1 MNKGLFDISP
11 RTQQA
16 QEDTT
21 SNPDA
26 LQREQRAEHLEQA
39 AELKA
44 DILRQLQNGTPPES
58 ALYTACKCIAL
69 LTAEPDY
76 FTECEK
82 RLDVVYG
89 DLAQQ
94 SLEADKIER
103 TAAALLEQQREAL
116 QKMEKQATKNLMIL
130 ERLQDDYRQLNAD
143 ITEFI
148 PVVIE

>member
-1 MNKGLFDISP
+1 MNKGLFDIHP
-11 RTQQA
+11 RTQYA

-26 LQREQRAEHLEQA
+26 LQREQRAEQLEQA

-58 ALYTACKCIAL
+58 VLYTACKCIAL

-82 RLDVVYG
+82 HLDAVYG

-94 SLEADKIER
+94 SLETDKKTR

-116 QKMEKQATKNLMIL
+116 QKMKKQADKNLMIL
-130 ERLQDDYRQLNAD
+130 KRLQDDYKQLNAD
-143 ITEFI
+143 ITEFM